1 MLPAERDPN
10 RAVDALVGA
19 IQNLVSDDNYKV
31 IAGVFR
37 EVQDLKVENARL
49 SSSSRDTFEEYRKF
63 RNELEA
69 AEVKLLNEK
78 TELQQSIEQK
88 DSQIQALEN
97 EKANLDAEVEEGRR
111 KLSEETQ
118 KYAELVE
125 KKDELEKA
133 VTDLEAALDGK
144 SKILAESEEAKA
156 KLDAELA
163 EAKESLDSKVE
174 ELATLESAKTEVDTQ
189 LTEVRTSLDDKTQEL
204 ASVEEAKATI
214 EAQLAE
220 ASAKLEDKTKEAEE
234 LAIAQQALTTELEE
248 ANTKLTDKAKEL
260 DELSEAK
267 TSLET
272 QLAEVSKTLDDK
284 VRDFDDL
291 SEVKAKLENDL
302 ADTSTQL
309 AEKSQE
315 AEGLG
320 SQLTETSTKLD
331 DKTKEAEELTSQ
343 LTDVNSRLEAKLG
356 EIVELS
362 EAKAAVDTKLAEVSE
377 SLNSEQEAK
386 KAVEQD
392 LETTKASLQQE
403 ADRAGV
409 LSDEVA
415 YLHQTLQDRNE
426 EIDHLKGEVIE
437 GKGNFDHAQL
447 TIRELENITH
457 GLEKELK
464 AKAARLDEIDGY
476 KAKLKDEPEDS
487 WYVAWPLC
495 PQSSPDPRPS
505 LRRIHT
511 NIVVHPNSVEI
522 LDTIWVSILDLA
534 ERHFSADLDD
544 SVLRDA
550 SCWTNL
556 RSSEY
561 LKHAVRI
568 PLPPSNST
576 AAKQMRIAA
585 VLAVL
590 SRALTKHIFRPSYL
604 VDNDAELSRV
614 LKDLEAVN
622 PAQELHARS
631 TLLAVLPE
639 RERRSAARRV
649 KTVVREVSYL
659 VQHLLSALQY
669 EAFCTALEE
678 SCELARRQWRRI
690 QHASMKIEPYFGPPY
705 DDFDWQVLL
714 LPENFGP
721 GGGGGGRVSPSGG
734 GDRIS
739 SGSTLGLDAGS
750 STIGGGARLQDPGAG
765 GDDASTIAES
775 IRSVVDPADIMLV
788 LWPSMC
794 AVENGELVS
803 ITQGLVMAKEQAS
816 AAFDEEGRRRPW
828 LKDHKK
834 RARSM
839 SQSRKGSGSGS
850 AAGGSPRSAK
860 PPFLAHPHARTEGD
874 AGGGGRAASRNGSAV
889 SDERD

>member
-1 MLPAERDPN
+1 MSLLHHDTQQTPPHSPRCSSRSAMLPAERDPN

-49 SSSSRDTFEEYRKF
+49 SSSSRDTFEAYRTF

-69 AEVKLLNEK
+69 AEAQLLNEK

-88 DSQIQALEN
+88 DSQIQELEN

-118 KYAELVE
+118 KYSELVE
-125 KKDELEKA
+125 KRDELEKA
-133 VTDLEAALDGK
+133 VTDLEAALDDK
-144 SKILAESEEAKA
+144 SKLLAESDEAKA

-163 EAKESLDSKVE
+163 EAKESLNTKVE
-174 ELATLESAKTEVDTQ
+174 ELATLESAKTEVDSQ
-189 LTEVRTSLDDKTQEL
+189 LTEARISLDDKTQEL
-204 ASVEEAKATI
+204 ASATEAKATI

-234 LAIAQQALTTELEE
+234 LATAQQALTTELEE
-248 ANTKLTDKAKEL
+248 ANTKLTDKVKEL

-291 SEVKAKLENDL
+291 SEVKAKLESDL

-320 SQLTETSTKLD
+320 TQLTETSTKLD

-343 LTDVNSRLEAKLG
+343 LADVNSRLEARTG

-377 SLNSEQEAK
+377 SLNAEQEAK
-386 KAVEQD
+386 KVVEQD

-426 EIDHLKGEVIE
+426 EIDHLKGEVTE

-487 WYVAWPLC
+487 C
-495 PQSSPDPRPS
+495 
-505 LRRIHT
+505 
-511 NIVVHPNSVEI
+511 VEI

-534 ERHFSADLDD
+534 EKHFSADLDD

-714 LPENFGP
+714 LPENFGS
-721 GGGGGGRVSPSGG
+721 GGRVSPNG

-750 STIGGGARLQDPGAG
+750 STIGGGARLQDTGAG
-765 GDDASTIAES
+765 AGAGDDASTIAES

-839 SQSRKGSGSGS
+839 SQSRKGSSSTAG
-850 AAGGSPRSAK
+850 GGSPRSAK
-860 PPFLAHPHARTEGD
+860 PPFLAHHASRAEGD